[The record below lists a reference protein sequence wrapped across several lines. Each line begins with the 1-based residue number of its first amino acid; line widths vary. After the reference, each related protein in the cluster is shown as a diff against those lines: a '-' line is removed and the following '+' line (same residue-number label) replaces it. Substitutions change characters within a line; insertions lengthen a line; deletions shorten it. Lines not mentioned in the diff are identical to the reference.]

1 MQLHEQGSQSNPF
14 VDLGYISCFVGL
26 FFFLVLVTA
35 TLFMTSIFSVPSP
48 IQAEA
53 LLKTCKPRDSNPSL
67 PCCPMDTLCPQLWS
81 GLGMLTP
88 PATELLFRDFPSPS
102 PRAFFLCSHACFPG
116 IPTFLFHH
124 SSLSWLTL
132 LLQRNT
138 PFHSILANAARER
151 SVLRPHMCSQRAIT
165 CEGRIKSV

>member
-1 MQLHEQGSQSNPF
+1 MQLHEQGPQSNPF
-14 VDLGYISCFVGL
+14 MYLGYIYCFVGL
-26 FFFLVLVTA
+26 FFFFFLVLVTA

-53 LLKTCKPRDSNPSL
+53 LLKTCKPRDSHPSL
-67 PCCPMDTLCPQLWS
+67 PCCPTDTLRPWLWS
-81 GLGMLTP
+81 GLGILTP
-88 PATELLFRDFPSPS
+88 PATQLLFQDFPSPS
-102 PRAFFLCSHACFPG
+102 SRAFFLCW

-138 PFHSILANAARER
+138 PFHRILANGARER

-165 CEGRIKSV
+165 CEGRKKSV